1 MVGCRAEVGLFQG
14 GLLAFQAG
22 DENAVIQTDAA
33 DVGAF
38 ETAHAQ
44 DLTVKGGLR
53 IGAVQQ
59 PQEFIGLVHNHF
71 EACASRAI
79 DKLLHGAL
87 AQQLALADDHEAVC
101 GELHFRKQV
110 GGNQHGAAGLG
121 EFADTGTHPVH
132 AFGVEAVDGL
142 VKKQVL
148 RLADERTS
156 KAQALLHA

>member
-1 MVGCRAEVGLFQG
+1 M
-14 GLLAFQAG
+14 
-22 DENAVIQTDAA
+22 
-33 DVGAF
+33 
-38 ETAHAQ
+38 
-44 DLTVKGGLR
+44 
-53 IGAVQQ
+53 QQ

-79 DKLLHGAL
+79 DKLLHGAF
-87 AQQLALADDHEAVC
+87 AQQLALANDHEAVC
-101 GELHFRKQV
+101 GELHLRKQV
-110 GGNQHGAAGLG
+110 RGNQHGAAGLG